1 MLPVQLDR
9 SSKMLKLP
17 SLLVLVCSIV
27 LVLHSY
33 QATSHDEHDEVE
45 DQWEFSYDDNSEEG
59 PARWGKIRHEWSMC
73 NNGSLQSPID
83 LLDDRVDVVS
93 DLGTL
98 QGSYRACNAT
108 LKNRGHDMMLKWQA
122 DAGYIP
128 INGTQYTVRQ
138 CHWHSPSEH
147 TINGKQFDLEVH
159 LVHDSSNASIA
170 VIGILYKIGK
180 PDPFLTRMMD
190 YLEDLSDSSKEEKVI
205 GMVDPKQIKAV
216 STKYY
221 RYIGSLTTPPCTQDV
236 LWTLVGEVRTVS
248 KEQVNLLRKA
258 VHDESETNARPVQ
271 PINRRSV
278 KLYKPSTQEEN

>member
-1 MLPVQLDR
+1 MFL
-9 SSKMLKLP
+9 
-17 SLLVLVCSIV
+17 IV
-27 LVLHSY
+27 DG
-33 QATSHDEHDEVE
+33 AE
-45 DQWEFSYDDNSEEG
+45 DQMEFSYDDDSEKG

-83 LLDDRVDVVS
+83 LLDARVDVVS

-98 QGSYRACNAT
+98 QDSYRACNAT

-128 INGTQYTVRQ
+128 INGTQYTARQ

-147 TINGKQFDLEVH
+147 TINGKQFDLELH
-159 LVHDSSNASIA
+159 LVHDSPNASIA

-180 PDPFLTRMMD
+180 PDPFLTQMMD
-190 YLEDLSDSSKEEKVI
+190 HLEDLSDSINEEKVI
-205 GMVDPKQIKAV
+205 GMVDPKQIKIV

-248 KEQVNLLRKA
+248 KEQVKFLRKA
-258 VHDESETNARPVQ
+258 VHDVSSIATRSLEYDNLLTYMLHVILSLMNQDHVINGLDSESGNVTSQTIWQN
-271 PINRRSV
+271 I
-278 KLYKPSTQEEN
+278 